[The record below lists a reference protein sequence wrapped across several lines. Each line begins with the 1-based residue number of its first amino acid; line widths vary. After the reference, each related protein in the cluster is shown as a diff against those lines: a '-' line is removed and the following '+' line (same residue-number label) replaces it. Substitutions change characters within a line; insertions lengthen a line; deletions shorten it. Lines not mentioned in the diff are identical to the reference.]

1 MYVHVHNMYILCT
14 SWYKEFFFAAV
25 VQFVPSFCCSEDLTS
40 TANDIIPSVNDQI
53 GVSLCVAYPG
63 ITLTSA
69 TGTLTASGAQVTH
82 TSGMLNRLLLCH
94 DAMDDLFQIPS
105 CLE

>member
-1 MYVHVHNMYILCT
+1 MR
-14 SWYKEFFFAAV
+14 FFVPAV
-25 VQFVPSFCCSEDLTS
+25 VKFCAIVCCSEDLTS

-63 ITLTSA
+63 MTLTSA

-82 TSGMLNRLLLCH
+82 IGMLNRLLLGRH
-94 DAMDDLFQIPS
+94 AIDDLFQMPS
-105 CLE
+105 HLE